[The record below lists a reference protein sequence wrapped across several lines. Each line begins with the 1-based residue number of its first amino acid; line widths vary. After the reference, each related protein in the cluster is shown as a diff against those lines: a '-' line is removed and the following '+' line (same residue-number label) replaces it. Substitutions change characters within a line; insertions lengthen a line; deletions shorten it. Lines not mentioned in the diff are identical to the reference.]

1 MQETFGLSLC
11 NSLTF
16 GRLRADERPG
26 VAEALPPVGPVE
38 GRGVGVEGDAGVAGV
53 PFDAVEDFAAQ
64 GFAHA
69 ALAQLRAF
77 GIVEFVQLENNN
89 EAWTTLPGPDTS
101 KKVCPTFLER
111 FYFFRS
117 EQLFYFIEFN
127 FLTF

>member
-1 MQETFGLSLC
+1 MSRKSWWPSLC

-38 GRGVGVEGDAGVAGV
+38 GRRVGVEGDAGVAGV
-53 PFDAVEDFAAQ
+53 PLDAVEDFAAQ

-69 ALAQLRAF
+69 ALAQLGAL

-89 EAWTTLPGPDTS
+89 EGIVIS
-101 KKVCPTFLER
+101 R
-111 FYFFRS
+111 FILMLKAYF
-117 EQLFYFIEFN
+117 
-127 FLTF
+127 